1 MDLQSTF
8 DYLMQIRKK
17 EYAIKRKQLRCEE
30 LRSCLGARAIQYDR
44 DRVQTSPVDKVSE
57 IICKVADLEDQ
68 IEQLQ
73 EEKALLI
80 IEIGDA
86 IEQLEDDNEKTVLAE
101 FYIGRVPDGCMITF
115 ADGNSLN
122 CDIENLILETRAQHA
137 IKNSKYNRFPKS
149 YDRESAET
157 LNRLADLKM
166 ATTKAKKRRS
176 KT

>member
-86 IEQLEDDNEKTVLAE
+86 IEQLEDEKEAMILTAYYIRRLTMEQVAE
-101 FYIGRVPDGCMITF
+101 EMDY
-115 ADGNSLN
+115 SLQHTYRLRKRGVQH
-122 CDIENLILETRAQHA
+122 ISGILGGTA
-137 IKNSKYNRFPKS
+137 S
-149 YDRESAET
+149 
-157 LNRLADLKM
+157 
-166 ATTKAKKRRS
+166 
-176 KT
+176 